1 MNDIQLY
8 EYELRHEETGEI
20 RSSHLYCAML
30 TEKEAF
36 DLNRERRNDG
46 TPWLWVRRE
55 DFREMVR
62 KAMREE
68 RRNDDV

>member
-1 MNDIQLY
+1 
-8 EYELRHEETGEI
+8 
-20 RSSHLYCAML
+20 ML